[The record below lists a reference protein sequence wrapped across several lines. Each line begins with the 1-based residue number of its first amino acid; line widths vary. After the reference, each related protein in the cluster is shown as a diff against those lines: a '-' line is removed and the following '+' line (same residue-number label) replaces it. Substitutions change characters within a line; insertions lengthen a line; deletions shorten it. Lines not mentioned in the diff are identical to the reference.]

1 MPMLF
6 TTALASIQYSLV
18 MARTVR
24 LIICIGWHLAEHTD
38 RGSDI
43 EGDAITTIEPK
54 VDISPFTTYGYCYV
68 PRAMPTVER
77 ITYSSPLRLLSVVRP
92 AGWLQGNRSY
102 YRQTHTQNHPVVS
115 RTRNTQIPPL
125 CLK

>member
-1 MPMLF
+1 MMPMLF

-77 ITYSSPLRLLSVVRP
+77 ITHSSPSPFGRLGGFKALKAPFILS
-92 AGWLQGNRSY
+92 AN
-102 YRQTHTQNHPVVS
+102 THTKPS
-115 RTRNTQIPPL
+115 RCQPYT
-125 CLK
+125 